1 MDLSFR
7 VRFLHA
13 RMNSCKKDLG
23 HNYINPLERR
33 TNGIHDLNRLL
44 HRCRFP
50 CQTSLSTGVLALPYN
65 QQLEATTYM
74 KSTFTI
80 TIKNPNEL
88 NSPSRISIHRSDFPS
103 IKLLLPQPL
112 LFKFKMLLMITLF
125 VRPVDHDV

>member
-1 MDLSFR
+1 MPS
-7 VRFLHA
+7 
-13 RMNSCKKDLG
+13 
-23 HNYINPLERR
+23 
-33 TNGIHDLNRLL
+33 
-44 HRCRFP
+44 
-50 CQTSLSTGVLALPYN
+50 N

-80 TIKNPNEL
+80 TIKNPNEW
-88 NSPSRISIHRSDFPS
+88 NSPSRISVHRSDFYS